1 MSNGATPD
9 RKAILKEALQR
20 IQELEGRLAAA
31 EQAKREPLA
40 VIGLG
45 CRYPG
50 GVNSP
55 QSYWQLLRD
64 GVHAVTEIPPDRF
77 DINAYYDP
85 DHTTP
90 GKVTTRWGGYL
101 SDVDKFDPH
110 FFGISPREAVHMDPQ
125 HRLLLQ
131 VVWEALEHAGQA
143 PDKLHGSNTGVFVGI
158 TTNEY
163 LQLHYKLIDPAQ
175 INAYLVSN
183 NVLNVASGR
192 IAFHLGLH
200 GPAIS
205 VDTACSS
212 SLVATY
218 LACQSLRSGDCDMAI
233 VGGVNVILSPETLI
247 SFSKW
252 GMMSPSGR
260 CRTFDAAADGFVR
273 SEGCGVVV
281 LKRLSDALAH
291 NDNILAI
298 IRGVAANQDGP
309 SSGISVPN
317 GPAQEAVIRRAL
329 ANAGIAPGLVGYVET
344 HGTGTTLGD
353 PIEVEALG
361 AVYSEGHSRDNPLRI
376 GAAKTNLGHMESASG
391 LAGLIKTV
399 LVLQHQEIPPHL
411 HLQQLTPH
419 IPWERLPIVVP
430 TQRTPW
436 PRSASGPA
444 RFAGVSGFGFSGTNV
459 HVILEEA
466 PLASHQ
472 PLVSREQLD
481 AGGEEAKP
489 SSRGTDHRFVITT
502 AARQRPLHLLTLS
515 AKDGNALKQLA
526 ERYQQHF
533 AAHADLSLPDVCYT
547 AGLGR
552 ARFEQRLAIVAGSL
566 AQAGSKLADFVAG
579 REAPGVICGT
589 AQAGKRKKL
598 AFLYC
603 GQGYQ
608 HAGMGRQLFETQPV
622 FRRALETC
630 DELFRPY
637 IQKSLLAILYPET
650 PEGAALIDQ
659 TIYTQPAMF
668 SLQYALTQLW
678 LSWGLEPAVVMGHS
692 LGEFM
697 AAHLAGMYSLEDA
710 VKLVATRGLITQDLP
725 AVGKMASVQ
734 TSAERVRQAL
744 APHGDQVCIA
754 AINGPDSV
762 VISGIKENV
771 EEVLQYFERDGINVR
786 RLAISNAF
794 HSPFIEPALERF
806 TRVAAEVKFSPG
818 RMRVVS
824 TLTGQEITQVVD
836 AHYWRRHLR
845 EPVQFYQA
853 MQTLYRL
860 GCEYFVELGP
870 NPTLLGM
877 ARRFTPEDFGHWFA
891 SLRKDR
897 EDWQQ
902 ILESAGGLFA
912 CGVELDWQG
921 FDRDYPRRRV
931 ELPTYPFQNKRYWI
945 DQGVRRNGKYSP
957 SASDIHPLLHRQMRS
972 PLLKEIVF
980 ESQLSTAHYSYFTD
994 HQVHGLVVLP
1004 LTGYLEM
1011 VLAGARAAFAGQHHV
1026 LEEITLREPLVLTE
1040 QEARTIQLIFSPEAP
1055 GTASFQLISLHQADK
1070 DDHQVH
1076 VTGRVVV
1083 GKEVAPLGAV
1093 ILAEEAIRARCA
1105 EALAIAPYYQQLWE
1119 RGLHFGSQFRGL
1131 QQLWR
1136 RDGESFA
1143 QVQAP
1148 EEVQSQLSAY
1158 LFHPAL
1164 LDACLQAFVAGWPA
1178 ADGHNGETYLPLR
1191 VESYRCYGRPTA
1203 HLKSHILM
1211 REGEPKNQETY
1222 LGDVTIYDETG
1233 RLVAELRGVLVKR
1246 TQAEALQRVATDNV
1260 AGWLYE
1266 IAWRAKP
1273 VATQNA
1279 AHTLAGPSALLSQVH
1294 SLLPQLRATPELAA
1308 YEELLPQLDAL
1319 CLAYVQHALHQ
1330 FGCQW
1335 QPQQR
1340 FTTAALAQQIGVV
1353 ERHRRLLHR
1362 LLEMLAEEGVLQW
1375 QQEEWIVQ
1383 RPPVYANPETQFKT
1397 LLARYPASNT
1407 ELALT
1412 GKCGQQLAR
1421 TLRGEQ
1427 DPLQLLFP
1435 GGSVAALE
1443 KLYQDSPITQ
1453 AMNRLAAQAVAAALA
1468 GLPNDR
1474 KLRVLEIGAGTGG
1487 TTAFVL
1493 PLLPADRTEYF
1504 FTDVSPLFLHKA
1516 QDKFRA
1522 FPFVRYQ
1529 TLDIE
1534 AAPQAQGFAAH
1545 AFDLIIAA
1553 NVVHATADLRQTLQH
1568 VRQLLAAQGLL
1579 ILLEGTARERWVDL
1593 TFGLTEG
1600 WWKFRDRDLR
1610 SSYALLDKPN
1620 WLSLLAEMR
1629 FNDAQVV
1636 PAPEENAE
1644 VGRALAQH
1652 ALILARGPQVE
1663 APAAAVVAPPRNW
1676 LILADQN
1683 GVGECLAAALARD
1696 QHQCVLAYAG
1706 SAFEQVGEQQWQLA
1720 PGQPEEYLRLLQE
1733 AFSQKQ
1739 KVCNGVIHLWSL
1751 DAAETEGLT
1760 LESLQ
1765 HAKTLSVASVLHLV
1779 QAMIKQTG
1787 GEVPSLWLVTRGAQ
1801 AVGNEQSAVA
1811 CTQAPLWGL
1820 GKVIALEHP
1829 ELRCK
1834 RIDLDPEI
1842 LRHSARASAT
1852 ATDAPHAED
1861 IAELRQEL
1869 FAEDGEDLIAWR
1881 GRVRHVARLI
1891 RHVPGSAPVL
1901 AVPAARETTPAF
1913 DPATTEEAV
1922 QLQSTVPGVLDGLE
1936 YRRVTR
1942 RPPGPG
1948 EVEIRVRA
1956 TGLNFRDVLNAL
1968 GMYPGEA
1975 GPLGGECAGEIV
1987 TLGQGVRRFRIGQ
2000 EVMGIAVGSFGN
2012 YVTTAADLIVAK
2024 PESLSLAEACTIPSA
2039 FMTAYYTLIHLG
2051 KLSRGE
2057 RVLIHS
2063 AAGGVGL
2070 AAVQLAQRA
2079 GAIIFAT
2086 AGSGEKRERLREL
2099 GLRYVMDSRSLDF
2112 AHEIMQFTDEEG
2124 VDVVLNSLS
2133 GEFIPTSLSVL
2144 KDDGRFLEIG
2154 KRGIWTAAQVNDFKR
2169 VGAYHVVDLAAAAA
2183 ENPGLIQEML
2193 NHVMMG
2199 FQDGH
2204 LRPLPMQVFSSRAVV
2219 KAFRL
2224 MQSGRH
2230 FGKIVVSQQMT
2241 EGNEQEASGNRQAA
2255 EDFGQEV
2262 GGREQGAME
2271 GKDRTAG
2278 RPQPLASSLAPSAP
2292 SLEHPASSIQHRA
2305 ASIALHADASYLI
2318 TGGLAGLGLLTA
2330 QWLVEH
2336 GARHLVLMGRSG
2348 PAEFARERIA
2358 EMEQAGAS
2366 LTIVQGDVTREADVR
2381 QALALIREK
2390 LPPLRGL
2397 IHSVGVLDDGAL
2409 LQQNWQ
2415 RFNSVL
2421 GPKIDGA
2428 WLLHRHTAGM
2438 GLDFFILYSSMS
2450 SVLGQRG
2457 QGNHAAANAFLD
2469 GLAQHRRRRGLAGTS
2484 IHWGAWSEIGAA
2496 AARHVGE
2503 RVSTQ
2508 GIGVITPQKGLE
2520 VLQLILAEHAVE
2532 VGVLPVNW
2540 SVFARQFAALPAF
2553 YSELVSVPTPPSTTA
2568 ATAASSPPAIMQ
2580 QLATAPLTKRR
2591 GLLAGYVKAQA
2602 AKVLGLE
2609 ASYPIDQEQPLQ
2621 KLGLD
2626 SLMAVELRNLIG
2638 SGLGLPRSLP
2648 ATLLF
2653 DYPSIAAV
2661 ADYLASEVFKWEEAP
2676 ESEKGNG
2683 RQEAVL
2689 TELQQMSDADA
2700 EALLLKELEGV

>member
-1 MSNGATPD
+1 MSNAATTD

-20 IQELEGRLAAA
+20 IQELEARLAAA
-31 EQAKREPLA
+31 EQAGREPLA

-55 QSYWQLLRD
+55 ESYWQLLRD
-64 GVHAVTEIPPDRF
+64 GVDAITEIPPDRF

-85 DHTTP
+85 DHRAP

-101 SDVDKFDPH
+101 SDIDKFDPH

-163 LQLHYKLIDPAQ
+163 LQLHYKVIEAAQ

-183 NVLNVASGR
+183 NVSNVASGR

-218 LACQSLRSGDCDMAI
+218 LACQSLRSRECDMAI

-260 CRTFDAAADGFVR
+260 CRTFDAGADGFVR
-273 SEGCGVVV
+273 SEGCGAVI
-281 LKRLSDALAH
+281 LKRLSDALAN
-291 NDNILAI
+291 NDNILAV

-329 ANAGIAPGLVGYVET
+329 ANAGIAPALVGYVET

-361 AVYSEGHSRDNPLRI
+361 AVYREGRSRDNPLRI
-376 GAAKTNLGHMESASG
+376 GAVKTNLGHMESASG

-399 LVLQHQEIPPHL
+399 LVLQHEEIPPHL

-419 IPWERLPIVVP
+419 IAWERLPIEVP
-430 TQRTPW
+430 RQRTPW
-436 PRSASGPA
+436 PRSAAGPA

-466 PLASHQ
+466 PPARQQSA
-472 PLVSREQLD
+472 VSRDLLT
-481 AGGEEAKP
+481 AGGGDARLAAD
-489 SSRGTDHRFVITT
+489 STAHGTLRL
-502 AARQRPLHLLTLS
+502 AGGRERPLHLLTLS
-515 AKDGNALKQLA
+515 AREANALEQLA
-526 ERYQQHF
+526 ARYQQHF
-533 AAHADLSLPDVCYT
+533 AAHPNLSLPDVCYT
-547 AGLGR
+547 AGVGR
-552 ARFEQRLAIVAGSL
+552 ARFTQRLAVVAGSL
-566 AQAGSKLADFVAG
+566 AQAADKLADFVAG
-579 REAPGVICGT
+579 RETPGLIRGE
-589 AQAGKRKKL
+589 AKSGRPGKL

-608 HAGMGRQLFETQPV
+608 HAGMGRQLFETQPT

-678 LSWGLEPAVVMGHS
+678 LSWGLQPAVVMGHS

-697 AAHLAGMYSLEDA
+697 AAHLAGMYRLEDA

-734 TSAERVRQAL
+734 AGEARVRQVL
-744 APHGDQVCIA
+744 APHGDKVCIA

-762 VISGIKENV
+762 VISGITENV
-771 EEVLQYFERDGINVR
+771 EQVLQQFEREGVNVR

-794 HSPFIEPALERF
+794 HSPFIEPALEQF
-806 TRVAAEVKFSPG
+806 TRVAEQVKFSPG
-818 RMRVVS
+818 RLRVVS
-824 TLTGQEITQVVD
+824 TLTGQEIVQVVD
-836 AHYWRRHLR
+836 ANYWRRHLR
-845 EPVQFYQA
+845 EPVQFHQA

-877 ARRFTPEDFGHWFA
+877 ARRFTPEDYGHWFA
-891 SLRKDR
+891 SLRKERD
-897 EDWQQ
+897 DWQQ
-902 ILESAGGLFA
+902 LLESAGGLFA

-921 FDRDYPRRRV
+921 FDRDYHRRRV

-945 DQGVRRNGKYSP
+945 ASGPPRNDRHTP
-957 SASDIHPLLHRQMRS
+957 LPDIHPLLQRQTRS
-972 PLLKEIVF
+972 PLLREIVF
-980 ESQLSTAHYSYFTD
+980 ESQLSTARYSYFAD

-1011 VLAGARAAFAGQHHV
+1011 VLAGAQAAFPDQALA
-1026 LEEITLREPLVLTE
+1026 LEEITLHEPLVLAGHE
-1040 QEARTIQLIFSPEAP
+1040 ERTVQLLFTPETP
-1055 GTASFQLISLHQADK
+1055 GIASFQVISLTQESKAGHK
-1070 DDHQVH
+1070 VH
-1076 VTGRVVV
+1076 VTGRVAA
-1083 GKEVAPLGAV
+1083 GKPEEPAGTELDAAAV
-1093 ILAEEAIRARCA
+1093 RERCREE
-1105 EALAIAPYYQQLWE
+1105 LAIATYYQQLAG
-1119 RGLHFGSQFRGL
+1119 RGLQFGPQFRGL

-1136 RDGESFA
+1136 RDGEAFA
-1143 QVQAP
+1143 HVQPP
-1148 EEVQSQLSAY
+1148 EEVLPQLSTY
-1158 LFHPAL
+1158 QFHPAL

-1178 ADGHNGETYLPLR
+1178 ADGNSEETYLPLR
-1191 VESYRCYGRPTA
+1191 VESYRLPRRPTGPVT
-1203 HLKSHILM
+1203 SHIVL
-1211 REGEPKNQETY
+1211 REAGQKNRETY
-1222 LGDVTIYDETG
+1222 SGDVTIHDGDG

-1246 TQAEALQRVATDNV
+1246 TNAAVLQDLAADNLAE
-1260 AGWLYE
+1260 WLYE
-1266 IAWRAKP
+1266 IAWRPKP
-1273 VATQNA
+1273 LATPNA
-1279 AHTLAGPSALLSQVH
+1279 ATALAGPGSLVPQVQP
-1294 SLLPQLRATPELAA
+1294 LLPQLRATPELAA

-1319 CLAYVQHALHQ
+1319 CLSYVQHALHQ

-1335 QPQQR
+1335 QPRQR
-1340 FTTAALAQQIGVV
+1340 FRTETLAQQTGVI

-1362 LLEMLAEEGVLQW
+1362 LLEMLAEDGVLQW
-1375 QQEEWIVQ
+1375 QEGEWVVQ

-1397 LLARYPASNT
+1397 LLAKYPASST

-1427 DPLQLLFP
+1427 DPLPLLFP
-1435 GGSVAALE
+1435 GGSVEVLE
-1443 KLYQDSPITQ
+1443 KLYQNSPITQ
-1453 AMNRLAAQAVAAALA
+1453 AMNRLVAQAVAAAVA
-1468 GLPNDR
+1468 GLPKDR

-1493 PLLPADRTEYF
+1493 PLLPVERTEYF
-1504 FTDVSPLFLHKA
+1504 FTDVSPLFLNKA
-1516 QDKFRA
+1516 QDKFRG
-1522 FPFVRYQ
+1522 FPFVQYR

-1553 NVVHATADLRQTLQH
+1553 NVLHATADLRQTLQH
-1568 VRQLLAAQGLL
+1568 VRQLLASQGLL
-1579 ILLEGTARERWVDL
+1579 VLLEGTERERWVDL

-1600 WWKFRDRDLR
+1600 WWKFRDHELR
-1610 SSYALLDKPN
+1610 PSYALLSKPE
-1620 WLSLLAEMR
+1620 WLGLLEGLA
-1629 FNDAQVV
+1629 FSDARIV
-1636 PAPEENAE
+1636 PAAEAKTE

-1663 APAAAVVAPPRNW
+1663 AAVADAAIAAPPRNW
-1676 LILADQN
+1676 LILADQG
-1683 GVGECLAAALARD
+1683 GVGERLATALTRR
-1696 QHQCVLAYAG
+1696 QHHCVLAYAG
-1706 SAFEQVGEQQWQLA
+1706 SAFEQVGEQRWQLA
-1720 PGQPEEYLRLLQE
+1720 AGQPEDFLHLLQE
-1733 AFSQKQ
+1733 AFTQKQ
-1739 KVCNGVIHLWSL
+1739 RPCQGVIHLWSL
-1751 DAAETEGLT
+1751 DAAGLASAT

-1765 HAKTLSVASVLHLV
+1765 QAKVLNVASVLHLV

-1787 GEVPSLWLVTRGAQ
+1787 GETPALWLVTRGAQ
-1801 AVGNEQSAVA
+1801 AVGNEQTEVA
-1811 CTQAPLWGL
+1811 CTQAPVWGL
-1820 GKVIALEHP
+1820 ARVIALEHP

-1834 RIDLDPEI
+1834 RIDLDPAV
-1842 LRHSARASAT
+1842 RRRSGSGST
-1852 ATDAPHAED
+1852 ATTEEETNE
-1861 IAELRQEL
+1861 IADLLQEL
-1869 FAEDGEDLIAWR
+1869 FTEDGEELLAWR

-1891 RHVPGSAPVL
+1891 RHVPGRQNAATVPV
-1901 AVPAARETTPAF
+1901 AQEPAKPL
-1913 DPATTEEAV
+1913 DPATTEEPV
-1922 QLQSTVPGVLDGLE
+1922 QLQMSVPGVLDSLS
-1936 YRRVTR
+1936 YRRVER

-1968 GMYPGEA
+1968 GMYPGDA
-1975 GPLGGECAGEIV
+1975 GLLGGECAGEIV
-1987 TLGQGVRRFRIGQ
+1987 ALGEGVSRFQPGQ
-2000 EVMGIAVGSFGN
+2000 EVMGIAAGSFSN
-2012 YVTTAADLIVAK
+2012 YVTTAADLLVAK
-2024 PESLSLAEACTIPSA
+2024 PEALSFAEACTIPSA

-2051 KLSRGE
+2051 RLAAGE

-2063 AAGGVGL
+2063 AGGGVGL

-2099 GLRYVMDSRSLDF
+2099 GVRYVMDSRSLDF

-2154 KRGIWTAAQVNDFKR
+2154 KREIWSAAQVNDFKR

-2183 ENPGLIQEML
+2183 ANPGLIREILAQ
-2193 NHVMMG
+2193 VMAG
-2199 FQDGH
+2199 FADGH
-2204 LRPLPMQVFSSRAVV
+2204 LRPLPFQEFPSHEVV

-2230 FGKIVVSQQMT
+2230 FGKIVVSQQVA
-2241 EGNEQEASGNRQAA
+2241 GGKGQEASGK
-2255 EDFGQEV
+2255 GQGEK
-2262 GGREQGAME
+2262 GEGLEAREKRQGARGE
-2271 GKDRTAG
+2271 EQEAG
-2278 RPQPLASSLAPSAP
+2278 IPLRSNAT
-2292 SLEHPASSIQHRA
+2292 
-2305 ASIALHADASYLI
+2305 YLI

-2330 QWLVEH
+2330 QWLVER
-2336 GARHLVLMGRSG
+2336 GVRHLVLMGRSG
-2348 PAEFARERIA
+2348 ASESAREKIA
-2358 EMEQAGAS
+2358 AMEQAGAQVM
-2366 LTIVQGDVTREADVR
+2366 IVQGDVSQPAEVARLLT
-2381 QALALIREK
+2381 LIREK

-2415 RFNSVL
+2415 RFSRVL

-2428 WLLHRHTAGM
+2428 WLLHQHTTGLA
-2438 GLDFFILYSSMS
+2438 LDFFILYSSMS

-2469 GLAQHRRRRGLAGTS
+2469 SLAQHRRRRGLAGMS

-2496 AARHVGE
+2496 AARQVGE
-2503 RVSTQ
+2503 KVSSQ
-2508 GIGVITPQKGLE
+2508 GIGVISPQKGLA
-2520 VLQLILAEHAVE
+2520 VLESLLAEHAVE

-2540 SVFARQFAALPAF
+2540 QMFARQFQTVPAF
-2553 YSELVSVPTPPSTTA
+2553 YSELVSAPPPKPVAGA
-2568 ATAASSPPAIMQ
+2568 APAAPSILQ
-2580 QLATAPLTKRR
+2580 QLAEAPAGKRR
-2591 GLLAGYVKAQA
+2591 GLLASFVREQA

-2609 ASYPIDQEQPLQ
+2609 AAHPIDKDQPLQ

-2626 SLMAVELRNLIG
+2626 SLMAVELRNLLG
-2638 SGLGLPRSLP
+2638 AGLGGPRSLP

-2653 DYPSIAAV
+2653 DYPSINAV
-2661 ADYLASEVFKWEEAP
+2661 TDYLAAEVLRWETADGA
-2676 ESEKGNG
+2676 SNGNG
-2683 RQEAVL
+2683 QQAAALRD
-2689 TELQQMSDADA
+2689 LQQMSDAEA
-2700 EALLLKELEGV
+2700 EALLLQELEGA

>member
-9 RKAILKEALQR
+9 RKAILKEALHR
-20 IQELEGRLAAA
+20 IQELEARLAAA

-90 GKVTTRWGGYL
+90 GKVTTRWGGYM

-200 GPAIS
+200 GPTVS

-273 SEGCGVVV
+273 SEGCGAVV

-291 NDNILAI
+291 NDNILAV

-361 AVYSEGHSRDNPLRI
+361 AVYSEGHTRDNPLRL

-399 LVLQHQEIPPHL
+399 LVLQHEEIPPHL

-419 IPWERLPIVVP
+419 IPWERLPIAVP

-472 PLVSREQLD
+472 PSVSSAQL
-481 AGGEEAKP
+481 AVGGEEVRHSAR
-489 SSRGTDHRFVITT
+489 STDHRLVITA

-579 REAPGVICGT
+579 REAPGVIHGA

-630 DELFRPY
+630 EELFRPY

-697 AAHLAGMYSLEDA
+697 AAHLAGMYNLEDA

-744 APHGDQVCIA
+744 ALHGDQVCIA

-771 EEVLQYFERDGINVR
+771 EEVLQHFERAGVNVR

-794 HSPFIEPALERF
+794 HSPFIEPALDRF

-824 TLTGQEITQVVD
+824 TLTGREITQVVD
-836 AHYWRRHLR
+836 ADYWRRHLR
-845 EPVQFYQA
+845 EPVQFHQA
-853 MQTLYRL
+853 MQTLYSL

-877 ARRFTPEDFGHWFA
+877 ARRFTPEDFGRWFA

-912 CGVELDWQG
+912 CGLELDWQG
-921 FDRDYPRRRV
+921 FDRDEARRRV

-945 DQGVRRNGKYSP
+945 DQGARRNGGHMQP
-957 SASDIHPLLHRQMRS
+957 ASDIHPLLHRQTRS

-994 HQVHGLVVLP
+994 HQVHGLMVLP

-1011 VLAGARAAFAGQHHV
+1011 VLAGAQAAFAGQKHV
-1026 LEEITLREPLVLTE
+1026 LEEISLREPLVLTQ
-1040 QEARTIQLIFSPEAP
+1040 QEARTIQLIFTPDAP
-1055 GTASFQLISLHQADK
+1055 GTASFQLISLNQEDK
-1070 DDHQVH
+1070 AGHQVH
-1076 VTGRVVV
+1076 VTGRVVA
-1083 GKEVAPLGAV
+1083 GKELAPADSA
-1093 ILAEEAIRARCA
+1093 ILAEEAIRTRCT

-1119 RGLHFGSQFRGL
+1119 RGLQFGPQFRGL

-1148 EEVQSQLSAY
+1148 EEVQPQLSAY
-1158 LFHPAL
+1158 QFHPAL

-1178 ADGHNGETYLPLR
+1178 ADGHNDETYLPLR
-1191 VESYRCYGRPTA
+1191 VESYHCYGRPTA
-1203 HLKSHILM
+1203 QVMSHILM
-1211 REGEPKNQETY
+1211 REGEQKNRETY
-1222 LGDVTIYDETG
+1222 TGDVTIYDEAG

-1246 TQAEALQRVATDNV
+1246 TNAEALQSLAADNV
-1260 AGWLYE
+1260 TGWLYE
-1266 IAWRAKP
+1266 IAWRTRPLA
-1273 VATQNA
+1273 AQNA
-1279 AHTLAGPSALLSQVH
+1279 AQALTGPSGLLPQVH

-1340 FTTAALAQQIGVV
+1340 FTTAALAQQTGVV

-1375 QQEEWIVQ
+1375 QQDEWIVQ

-1397 LLARYPASNT
+1397 LLAKYPASNT

-1435 GGSVAALE
+1435 GGSVAVLE

-1504 FTDVSPLFLHKA
+1504 FTDVSPLFLNKA

-1522 FPFVRYQ
+1522 FPFVQYQ

-1568 VRQLLAAQGLL
+1568 VRQLLAVQGLL
-1579 ILLEGTARERWVDL
+1579 VLLEGTERERWVDL

-1620 WLSLLAEMR
+1620 WLSLLAELR
-1629 FNDAQVV
+1629 FSDAQVV
-1636 PAPEENAE
+1636 PAPEEKAE

-1663 APAAAVVAPPRNW
+1663 APPAAAAVVAPPRNW

-1683 GVGECLAAALARD
+1683 GVGERLAAALARD

-1706 SAFEQVGEQQWQLA
+1706 SAFEQVGEQRWQLA
-1720 PGQPEEYLRLLQE
+1720 PGQPEDYLRLLQE
-1733 AFSQKQ
+1733 TFTQKQ
-1739 KVCNGVIHLWSL
+1739 GACHGVIHLWSL
-1751 DAAETEGLT
+1751 DAAEIEGLT

-1765 HAKTLSVASVLHLV
+1765 HAKTASVASVLHLV

-1787 GEVPSLWLVTRGAQ
+1787 GEAPALWLVTRGAQ
-1801 AVGNEQSAVA
+1801 AVGNAQTAVA
-1811 CTQAPLWGL
+1811 CTQAPAWGL

-1842 LRHSARASAT
+1842 TRRSASESAA
-1852 ATDAPHAED
+1852 ATEAPNANE
-1861 IAELRQEL
+1861 IADLLQEL

-1881 GRVRHVARLI
+1881 GRVRHAARLI
-1891 RHVPGSAPVL
+1891 RHVPGSTPVL
-1901 AVPAARETTPAF
+1901 AAPAAREIAPAL
-1913 DPATTEEAV
+1913 DPAITEEAV
-1922 QLQSTVPGVLDGLE
+1922 QLQPTVPGVLDGLD

-1948 EVEIRVRA
+1948 EVEIRVRV

-1987 TLGQGVRRFRIGQ
+1987 ALGEGVRGFQPGQ
-2000 EVMGIAVGSFGN
+2000 EVMGIAAGSFGN

-2099 GLRYVMDSRSLDF
+2099 GVRYVMDSRSLDF

-2133 GEFIPTSLSVL
+2133 GEFIPTTLSVL

-2154 KRGIWTAAQVNDFKR
+2154 KRGIWSAAQVNDFKR
-2169 VGAYHVVDLAAAAA
+2169 VGAYHVIDLAAAAA
-2183 ENPGLIQEML
+2183 ENPGLIKEML
-2193 NHVMMG
+2193 DHVMVG

-2204 LRPLPMQVFSSRAVV
+2204 LRPLPLQVFSSRAVV

-2230 FGKIVVSQQMT
+2230 FGKIVVSQQVA
-2241 EGNEQEASGNRQAA
+2241 EGDGQEAKGNEQEAIDGLDQ
-2255 EDFGQEV
+2255 
-2262 GGREQGAME
+2262 
-2271 GKDRTAG
+2271 TAG
-2278 RPQPLASSLAPSAP
+2278 RQEP
-2292 SLEHPASSIQHRA
+2292 PASSIQHPISIIQHP
-2305 ASIALHADASYLI
+2305 ASSIEHPVSSIQIHADATYLI

-2330 QWLVEH
+2330 QWLVER

-2348 PAEFARERIA
+2348 AAEFAREKIA
-2358 EMEQAGAS
+2358 EMEQAGGS
-2366 LTIVQGDVTREADVR
+2366 LTTVQGDVTRETDVR

-2415 RFNSVL
+2415 RFTSVL

-2520 VLQLILAEHAVE
+2520 VLELILAEHAVE

-2540 SVFARQFAALPAF
+2540 NVFARQFAALPPF
-2553 YSELVSVPTPPSTTA
+2553 YSELVSAPPPPPTTA
-2568 ATAASSPPAIMQ
+2568 AAAVPPPPAILQ
-2580 QLATAPLTKRR
+2580 QLATAPATKRR
-2591 GLLAGYVKAQA
+2591 GLLAGYVKEQA

-2609 ASYPIDQEQPLQ
+2609 SSHPIDKDQPLQ

-2638 SGLGLPRSLP
+2638 SVLGLQRSLP

-2653 DYPSIAAV
+2653 DYPTITAV
-2661 ADYLASEVFKWEEAP
+2661 ADYLASEVLKLEAAP

-2683 RQEAVL
+2683 RQEAAL
-2689 TELQQMSDADA
+2689 TELQQMTDADA
-2700 EALLLKELEGV
+2700 EALLLKELEGA